1 MLQLTWTETGLEDL
15 TWWTEHD
22 PKMLKRVIK
31 LCLEICQ
38 DPRNGIG
45 KPEPLRFHLQGYW
58 SRRITEEHRLVYA
71 FDDEEV
77 TIIQCRYHY
86 EKK

>member
-38 DPRNGIG
+38 DPRNGLANPNRCGSISKATG
-45 KPEPLRFHLQGYW
+45 RGALPKNTGWFMPLMTR
-58 SRRITEEHRLVYA
+58 
-71 FDDEEV
+71 
-77 TIIQCRYHY
+77 
-86 EKK
+86 K